1 MKSDRQASC
10 VVSGR
15 DVDTELGRTYRQAPL
30 VEWASV
36 TKTVSAAT
44 ALVLLAR
51 AQIQDSTPVAE
62 VLPHLH
68 VQGAFSIGDLIDHT
82 SGLPRTHQG
91 MSSGIVGDPYRGVDR
106 SVAFGHLAVEPNSD
120 SPAKDYSNL
129 GYALLGQVIETVS
142 GSSWLAAC
150 NELVLIPAGVQTAT
164 LAPRTADQ
172 VVPRSWRGTVR
183 EPWQIGKT
191 PYASAGGLWSSLED
205 MARFGAKARESNPD
219 LRGWEHR
226 DELIWHSGQTR
237 DSGACLIVT
246 NNGAIAAH
254 TIGGLPGSADKLA
267 IGLLRARTSGV
278 QK

>member
-1 MKSDRQASC
+1 MKSDRHASC
-10 VVSGR
+10 VVSGL
-15 DVDTELGRTYRQAPL
+15 DIDTELGRTYRQAPL

-68 VQGAFSIGDLIDHT
+68 VPGAFSIGDLIDHT
-82 SGLPRTHQG
+82 SGLPRTHRG
-91 MSSGIVGDPYRGVDR
+91 MPSGIVGDPYRDVDR
-106 SVAFGHLAVEPNSD
+106 SVAFGDLAVEPNSG
-120 SPAKDYSNL
+120 SSAKNYSNL
-129 GYALLGQVIETVS
+129 GYALLGEVIETVS

-150 NELVLIPAGVQTAT
+150 NELVLIPAGVRTAT
-164 LAPRTADQ
+164 LTPRTGDR
-172 VVPRSWRGTVR
+172 VVPRNWRGTVR

-191 PYASAGGLWSSLED
+191 PYAAAGGLWSTLED
-205 MARFGAKARESNPD
+205 MARFGARARESNPD

-237 DSGACLIVT
+237 DSGVCVMLT
-246 NNGAIAAH
+246 NQGAIAAH
-254 TIGGLPGSADKLA
+254 TLGRLPGSADKLA
-267 IGLLRARTSGV
+267 VALLHAQAGGAE
-278 QK
+278 